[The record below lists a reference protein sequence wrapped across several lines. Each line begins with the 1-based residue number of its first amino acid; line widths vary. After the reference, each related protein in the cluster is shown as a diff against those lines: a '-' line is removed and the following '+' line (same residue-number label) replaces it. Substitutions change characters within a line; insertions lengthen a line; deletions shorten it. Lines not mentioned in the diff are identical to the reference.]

1 MTQQTPPPRRA
12 DENRTG
18 VIVGVIVLVIAI
30 ILALIFLPPLL
41 NPEPA
46 ATATPGVVD
55 PITTPGADDILLTP
69 DGTDVGTDL
78 DDEEPPLADEPTVTP
93 AAGG

>member
-41 NPEPA
+41 NPEAA
-46 ATATPGVVD
+46 ATPTPGVVD
-55 PITTPGADDILLTP
+55 PIGTPGADDLIVTP
-69 DGTDVGTDL
+69 EEVETDIDG
-78 DDEEPPLADEPTVTP
+78 EEPPLADEPTVTP